1 MPDRAWCEH
10 FSGRVL
16 DMFPSPPSA
25 AVRSRPPHFT
35 AWARMH
41 IAASLRNCY
50 DAEARLLDGHWERA
64 SKSLG
69 DAETWLGHAR
79 DYLQQAGDRF
89 GAKACD
95 ELCTRVRANGDQ
107 VTAESAAE
115 TIERGHFLEPAS
127 SAISEYLDRHV
138 VRSR

>member
-16 DMFPSPPSA
+16 DMFPAAPSA
-25 AVRSRPPHFT
+25 AFRSRPPHFT

-50 DAEARLLDGHWERA
+50 DAESRILDGQWERA
-64 SKSLG
+64 RTSLA

-89 GAKACD
+89 GAKTCE
-95 ELCTRVRANGDQ
+95 ELRDRVRANGGQ
-107 VTAESAAE
+107 VTAEAAPA
-115 TIERGHFLEPAS
+115 TIERGSFEEPAS
-127 SAISEYLDRHV
+127 SAISDYLDRHV
-138 VRSR
+138 LGTR